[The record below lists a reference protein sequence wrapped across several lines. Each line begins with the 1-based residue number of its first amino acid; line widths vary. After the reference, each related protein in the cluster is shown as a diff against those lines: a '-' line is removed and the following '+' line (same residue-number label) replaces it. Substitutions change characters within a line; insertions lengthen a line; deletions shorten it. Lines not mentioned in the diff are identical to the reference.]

1 MTPCPEPV
9 LPLLV
14 FGWGNPSR
22 GDDALGPMFVE
33 QLLEQL
39 GALSGVEC
47 LTDFQLQVEHA
58 LDLAGRQRV
67 LFVDASLSCAAPFEV
82 TALTAARD
90 MSFSTHAMS
99 PQAVMQV
106 FRDLHGIEPPP
117 CTLLAICGERFE
129 LGDSPSDAARV
140 NLTLAVSWCRRWL
153 TSEPLFDASAIS
165 TEVAHA

>member
-9 LPLLV
+9 VPLLV

-39 GALSGVEC
+39 GALSDVEC

-67 LFVDASLSCAAPFEV
+67 LFVDASLNCAAPFEV

-140 NLTLAVSWCRRWL
+140 NLTLAVNWCRRWL
-153 TSEPLFDASAIS
+153 TSETSSDAATIS